1 VGCEVREDQR
11 ENIFEN
17 EIDSPV
23 LVCAGDVFDSGS
35 EREGSDCGQED
46 DGGGGAASSEHV
58 MQGQGCGSLVGYRC
72 MMNRSSAHLGRAR
85 QSRGV
90 HVQAVAGPSCW
101 AGAPLRSPKRTR
113 PALGRWWELCTC
125 TAVEF
130 SSSRPFFAPCKAVE
144 KAENSQ
150 DWQLD

>member
-1 VGCEVREDQR
+1 VLWGARSARIKERIFLRMKLIPLYLYVQATSSTVVR
-11 ENIFEN
+11 
-17 EIDSPV
+17 
-23 LVCAGDVFDSGS
+23 SG
-35 EREGSDCGQED
+35 R
-46 DGGGGAASSEHV
+46 GAASSEHV